1 MVFKH
6 SDKPQAV
13 EPHATPVSVVFAA
26 HHLVQMAS
34 FANIVVKPF
43 HCNVILMHALNEYA
57 MQRDWIS
64 KDYSQFVQTPK
75 VDTKHQKGAF
85 TRLEPKRLEDLA
97 ASGFPGADSALA
109 LCLTGLRTSEFLTLT
124 RFSYDPGNHAL
135 RGGSKTEA
143 RKDCI
148 VPVHPKFQ
156 PYNN

>member
-1 MVFKH
+1 
-6 SDKPQAV
+6 
-13 EPHATPVSVVFAA
+13 
-26 HHLVQMAS
+26 
-34 FANIVVKPF
+34 
-43 HCNVILMHALNEYA
+43 MHALNEYA